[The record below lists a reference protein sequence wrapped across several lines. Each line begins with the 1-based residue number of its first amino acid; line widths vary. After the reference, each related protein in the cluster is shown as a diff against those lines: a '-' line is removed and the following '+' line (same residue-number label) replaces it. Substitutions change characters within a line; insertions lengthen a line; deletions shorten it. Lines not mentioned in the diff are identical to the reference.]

1 MLQFAV
7 GFVITPRCRGG
18 RSKPETLEIKNGLQA
33 LKKAKQRKEARTKG
47 GKPINVEKRHNEQE
61 THKSDTSELRW
72 EHSQF
77 KAKPARDSSAV
88 APIKPTGFTNYASKA
103 STDARQTSA
112 AKNPAGK
119 QAS

>member
-18 RSKPETLEIKNGLQA
+18 RSKPETPEIKNGLQA

-61 THKSDTSELRW
+61 THKSDPSELRW
-72 EHSQF
+72 EHSQV

-88 APIKPTGFTNYASKA
+88 APIKPTGFIVYASKA
-103 STDARQTSA
+103 SMDARKTSA
-112 AKNPAGK
+112 A
-119 QAS
+119 